1 MDELSRLYKI
11 ASMGDKPPEAL
22 ATVLGN
28 SLFGCFAYASYGGLV
43 GAGRAPADGL
53 DCAYIA
59 DVAVHRTT
67 RAAAS
72 APRSCAGCS
81 RRLLAQT
88 SQYKKTSQYKRTSQ
102 YKADQPVQEG
112 LPPTPSLA
120 PRPSTASS
128 ASCP

>member
-28 SLFGCFAYASYGGLV
+28 SLFGCFAYASYGGSSEP
-43 GAGRAPADGL
+43 GARWPTASTAPTSPTSR
-53 DCAYIA
+53 YT
-59 DVAVHRTT
+59 RTT

-72 APRSCAGCS
+72 APRSCAGCM

-88 SQYKKTSQYKRTSQ
+88 SQY
-102 YKADQPVQEG
+102 
-112 LPPTPSLA
+112 
-120 PRPSTASS
+120 
-128 ASCP
+128 